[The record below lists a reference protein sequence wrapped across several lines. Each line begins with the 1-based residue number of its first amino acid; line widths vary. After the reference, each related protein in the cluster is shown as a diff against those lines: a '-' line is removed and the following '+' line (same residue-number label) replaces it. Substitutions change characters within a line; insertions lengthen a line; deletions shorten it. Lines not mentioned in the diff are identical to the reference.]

1 MVLIVDAPTAP
12 VRPPRPNGHAKTGGP
27 RHLITVEKAE
37 IVALSMD
44 MSALAQEAF
53 SAMDDVAAALQNLRF
68 LPAGPER
75 DEATSAVHHIYDRLR
90 ALIERANRASNQ
102 FETRSRA

>member
-1 MVLIVDAPTAP
+1 MVLIAETRPAP
-12 VRPPRPNGHAKTGGP
+12 VRPPRTNGHAKPGGP
-27 RHLITVEKAE
+27 RHFIQVEQAE
-37 IVALSMD
+37 IVGLSMD
-44 MSALAQEAF
+44 MSALAQEAW

-90 ALIERANRASNQ
+90 ALIERANKASNQ